1 MRRTWPIWLT
11 FLCFLAL
18 GLGAMGWMTRQVLTL
33 DAAQT
38 RATAAAALEENVRLA
53 LWRMDSMLAPI
64 VSQEN
69 ARPYFE
75 YSAVFPAERA
85 YTRMYTELKSGDVL
99 VPSPLLRSTAANW
112 NQRINAT
119 NRAASPLVLLH
130 FQVAPD
136 GTVSSPQA
144 PTGQVRK
151 IAESRFTTPADIA
164 AATQRLE
171 QVRKIITAHDD
182 RLAVLLPTPPDPEAW
197 ANNKLRVNTNGVTLS
212 NLGNG
217 NLTANSTN
225 HGGTIAINP
234 PAQQGA
240 QQAAVPN
247 QPAAS
252 QQGNRAGYNSD
263 LQQDANPQYQ
273 QQALV
278 QSKQT
283 YDVEQQRQIDLRR
296 GQTEYAARAQT
307 IDNNNDLYVGL
318 NTANYFSAPGV
329 SAGVMRAF
337 WADSATLLLARKVT
351 VNGQTYTQGCLLDW
365 AAIKPWLLT
374 ASADLIPRGELAP
387 DFAADLSGSAAGGLI
402 ATATAQPNVTEKQ
415 PRMLATI
422 PARLVVDPG
431 AMIPPVPT
439 FLASLADRSP
449 LHVTLTIAWAGVI
462 LASAAVAVLLRGVV
476 ALSQRRAG
484 FVSAV
489 THELRTP
496 LTTLR
501 MYTEMLADGMVSDP
515 DKQAAY
521 HKTLRAEANRL
532 GHLVDNVLLYSR
544 LERSCRDAKV
554 EAAPLADLL
563 DRLVPRLADRAA
575 QADMTLAPT
584 VAPDLAGVRIRA
596 NLLSVEQILFNLVDN
611 ACKYAAG
618 APDGRIEL
626 SVTRDGKYVAVRVRD
641 HGPGLDVVAKSRL
654 FEPFSKSVHEAAN
667 SAPGLGLGLALSRR
681 LAANMGADLRLDPAV
696 RDGAGFVLRI
706 PVGDE

>member
-18 GLGAMGWMTRQVLTL
+18 GLAAMGWMTRQVLTL

-164 AATQRLE
+164 AAAQRLE

-197 ANNKLRVNTNGVTLS
+197 ANNKLRVNTNGVTLA
-212 NLGNG
+212 NIGNG
-217 NLTANSTN
+217 NLTANS
-225 HGGTIAINP
+225 GTISANP
-234 PAQQGA
+234 PAQQAG
-240 QQAAVPN
+240 QQAGLPN
-247 QPAAS
+247 QPMA
-252 QQGNRAGYNSD
+252 QQGNRGGYND
-263 LQQDANPQYQ
+263 APQDANPQYQ

-278 QSKQT
+278 QPKQ
-283 YDVEQQRQIDLRR
+283 YDVEEQRQVQIRR
-296 GQTEYAARAQT
+296 GQNEYAARAQT
-307 IDNNNDLYVGL
+307 VDNNADLYVGL

-337 WADSATLLLARKVT
+337 WADNATLLLARKVT
-351 VNGQTYTQGCLLDW
+351 INGQTYTQGCLLDW

-374 ASADLIPRGELAP
+374 STADLIPRGELAP

-402 ATATAQPNVTEKQ
+402 ASVGAPVTTTEKQ

-431 AMIPPVPT
+431 AMIPPAPT

-449 LHVTLTIAWAGVI
+449 LHVTLTIAWVGVI

-626 SVTRDGKYVAVRVRD
+626 SVARDGKYVAVRVRD
-641 HGPGLDVVAKSRL
+641 RGPGLDVVAKSRL

-706 PVGDE
+706 PVGDSLV